1 EIKQTNQTYR
11 PYSQATSVLC
21 TLDTCLSY
29 LGPSQAPNLGT
40 ETNLKLS
47 TYTGHI
53 ANTYI
58 HTQGTTQGTKTRHT
72 EPGTQ
77 NKANGVHTARP
88 KTLLLT
94 SGKCFTCLPQ
104 QVLFCALY
112 CLSENVSLSQSSSHA
127 NEAPVKIGQPLGLN
141 WTPPLTRGKHRTN
154 HYGGGVKVS

>member
-58 HTQGTTQGTKTRHT
+58 HTQGTTQGTKTRHNDKAHRQ
-72 EPGTQ
+72 GTQ
-77 NKANGVHTARP
+77 NQAHKTRQTVSTHLDP
-88 KTLLLT
+88 KHFSSHQGSVLP
-94 SGKCFTCLPQ
+94 SCLNQ
-104 QVLFCALY
+104 SSLVLFHASLKM
-112 CLSENVSLSQSSSHA
+112 SLSA
-127 NEAPVKIGQPLGLN
+127 NPSLMPMRHLLK
-141 WTPPLTRGKHRTN
+141 
-154 HYGGGVKVS
+154 